1 MHTSVGKKL
10 KMLITNVYTFK
21 KKSTFTADYLYKTI
35 IANKQ
40 GCFITGKKKNDNSV
54 LQNIYS
60 TFTHK
65 MQWFA
70 SIFHLNIQDGEQKLS
85 LDL

>member
-54 LQNIYS
+54 LQNI
-60 TFTHK
+60 
-65 MQWFA
+65 
-70 SIFHLNIQDGEQKLS
+70 
-85 LDL
+85 

>member
-10 KMLITNVYTFK
+10 KMLITNDYTFK

-40 GCFITGKKKNDNSV
+40 GCFITGKKK
-54 LQNIYS
+54 
-60 TFTHK
+60 
-65 MQWFA
+65 
-70 SIFHLNIQDGEQKLS
+70 
-85 LDL
+85 